1 MSNQSTSKITQLEL
15 SNIITLIKQ
24 KDSKA
29 EKALFLRFAPKV
41 LTICRR
47 YASQNV
53 EAQDYMQE
61 CFILIFT
68 KIHQYNPAKGSFEG
82 WMHRVCTNRILELLR
97 KSNTQVKMSFPEN
110 LPEPEFTQEDLVAI
124 PRNVIL
130 NVIQQLPSGYREV
143 FNLYVFEGW
152 SHKQIGVQLD
162 IAETTSRSQ
171 LTRAKKLLQ
180 HLLSK
185 KNYNRRYER
194 QLA

>member
-1 MSNQSTSKITQLEL
+1 MDL
-15 SNIITLIKQ
+15 SQIISRIKQ

-53 EAQDYMQE
+53 EAQDYLQE

-68 KIHQYNPAKGSFEG
+68 KINQFNPDKGSFEG
-82 WMHRVCTNRILELLR
+82 WMHRVCTNRILELMR
-97 KSNTQVKMSFPEN
+97 KSATQVKMSYPEQ
-110 LPEPEFTQEDLVAI
+110 LPEPQLTKEDLVAI

-152 SHKQIGVQLD
+152 SHKQIGEQLN

-185 KNYNRRYER
+185 KNYNHRYER

>member
-1 MSNQSTSKITQLEL
+1 MELSKII
-15 SNIITLIKQ
+15 SLIKQ

-29 EKALFLRFAPKV
+29 EKALFLRLAPRV

-61 CFILIFT
+61 CFILIYT
-68 KIHQYNPAKGSFEG
+68 KIHLYNPDKGPFEG
-82 WMHRVCTNRILELLR
+82 WMYRVCRNRILELLR
-97 KSNTQVKMSFPEN
+97 KTSTQVNVTYPED
-110 LPEPEFTQEDLVAI
+110 LPEPQLTKEDFVAI
-124 PRNVIL
+124 PRSVIL
-130 NVIQQLPSGYREV
+130 DCIQQLPSGYREV

-152 SHKQIGVQLD
+152 SHRQIGQQLD

-180 HLLSK
+180 HLLTK
-185 KNYNRRYER
+185 KNYNQRYER

>member
-1 MSNQSTSKITQLEL
+1 VKYTLNLKDNKLEL
-15 SNIITLIKQ
+15 TQIITLIQ
-24 KDSKA
+24 LKDSKA

-68 KIHQYNPAKGSFEG
+68 KIHQFNPNKGSFEG
-82 WMHRVCTNRILELLR
+82 WLHRVCTNRILELMR
-97 KSNTQVKMSFPEN
+97 KSSTQVKISFPEH
-110 LPEPEFTQEDLVAI
+110 LPEPELTKKDLVAI
-124 PRNVIL
+124 PQNVIL
-130 NVIQQLPSGYREV
+130 NAIQQLPSGYREV
-143 FNLYVFEGW
+143 FNLYIFEGW
-152 SHKQIGVQLD
+152 SHRQIGKQLN

-185 KNYNRRYER
+185 KNYNRYER